1 MVTLAVSQMLLLVA
15 AGTTPYEPEELARIC
30 AADLLAERDVRRLAA
45 EWSDE
50 LDAMAERQWEPW
62 RRE

>member
-1 MVTLAVSQMLLLVA
+1 MVTLAVSQMLLLAA

-50 LDAMAERQWEPW
+50 WRCERTE
-62 RRE
+62 RMHDE